1 MSDSQVKFS
10 QGRASVAEN
19 LLFRFRAA
27 WLVGF
32 AVITAFLLY
41 NAMQVRPDA
50 SFNKMIPENHEFI
63 QNFYQYQDD
72 LSALGNAIRV
82 SVETTEG
89 TIFDAEY
96 QDILR
101 QVTDELSYIAGVN
114 RSQIRSIWTP
124 NVRWSEVTEE
134 GFVGGPVIPDSYDGS
149 QESLEQLRQNVL
161 RSGEVGNLVANNF
174 RSALVYVP
182 LSEINPE
189 TGEQLDY
196 AEFSQNLERL
206 VREQYSSDTINI
218 QIVGF
223 AKVVGDLIE
232 GANQVGMFFVLAMII
247 TFVMLFLYS
256 RCVRSSLIVLSCSI
270 IAVIWQLGIIH
281 LIGSGIN
288 PYSMLVPFLVFAIG
302 VSHGVQIINAVMANR
317 ADGADKMLASRYAF
331 RGLYVAGLTALASD
345 AIGFTTL
352 MVIDI
357 AVIKELA
364 IAASIGVAVIV
375 LTNLGLLPILT
386 SYLDVSKRGLQ
397 YQESKRHAKHPVV
410 ATFTRFATPRW
421 AMGAVAVSLVLAMF
435 GLWKGQ
441 YQEIGDLD
449 SGAPE
454 LRPDSRYNLD
464 NAFMVENYSAST
476 DIFVVMAQTQ
486 PGQCIAYN
494 NMALMDRFQWH
505 MENVDGVQAVRS
517 IVYASKM
524 GMAGTNEGNLKWY
537 SVNRDDFVINASI
550 SQAPSGLMNQECSMA
565 PIIIYLNDHKAQT
578 LNRVVEEV
586 RAFSTEFPT
595 EELDFLMAAGNAGIE
610 AVTNKVIET
619 AQIEMLIWVYSVVI
633 ALCLLTFRSIRTVLC
648 IVLPLMFTTIMSQ
661 ALMATLGIGVKVA
674 TLPVIALGV
683 GIGVDYGIYI
693 YSKMREA
700 LREGLSLVESY
711 EYALTKTGKA
721 VGFTGLTLAIGVAT
735 WIWSPI
741 KFQADMGILLTFMF
755 IWNMLGALILI
766 PALAHLLRVGPK
778 DANKGTDKA

>member
-1 MSDSQVKFS
+1 MTQSTNAFA
-10 QGRASVAEN
+10 QGRASLVEN
-19 LLFRFRAA
+19 LLFRFRGF
-27 WLVGF
+27 WLLFF

-41 NAMQVRPDA
+41 NALQVRPDA

-63 QNFYQYQDD
+63 QNYYEYADD
-72 LSALGNAIRV
+72 LSSLGNAIRV

-89 TIFDAEY
+89 NIFDQEY
-96 QDILR
+96 QDVLR
-101 QVTDELSYIAGVN
+101 QVTDELSYIPGVN
-114 RSQIRSIWTP
+114 RSQIRSVWTP
-124 NVRWSEVTEE
+124 NVRWSEVTED
-134 GFVGGPVIPDSYDGS
+134 GFVGGPVIPDTYDGS
-149 QESLEQLRQNVL
+149 EESLEQLRQNVL

-174 RSALVYVP
+174 ESALIYVP
-182 LSEINPE
+182 LNEINPE

-196 AEFSQNLERL
+196 AAFSENLERL
-206 VREQYSSDTINI
+206 IRDQYSSDTINI

-223 AKVVGDLIE
+223 AKVVGDLID

-247 TFVMLFLYS
+247 TFIMLFLYS
-256 RCVRSSLIVLSCSI
+256 RCVRSSLIVLSCSV

-317 ADGADKMLASRYAF
+317 VDGADKMKASRYAF

-386 SYLDVSKRGLQ
+386 SYLDVSKRGINYLD
-397 YQESKRHAKHPVV
+397 SKRHGAHPVV
-410 ATFTRFATPRW
+410 RVFSRFAEPKW
-421 AMGAVAVSLVLAMF
+421 AAGAIIVSLVMVTF
-435 GLWKGQ
+435 GLYKAQ
-441 YQEIGDLD
+441 HQEIGDLD

-454 LRPDSRYNLD
+454 LRADSRYNLD
-464 NAFMVENYSAST
+464 NAFMVENYSSST
-476 DIFVVMAQTQ
+476 DIFVVMAETA
-486 PGQCIAYN
+486 PGECIAYQ
-494 NMALMDRFQWH
+494 NMALIDRFQWH
-505 MENVDGVQAVRS
+505 MENVEGVQAVRS

-524 GMAGTNEGNLKWY
+524 GMAGINEGNLKWY
-537 SVNRDDFVINASI
+537 SVNRDDFIINASI
-550 SQAPSGLMNQECSMA
+550 SRAPGGLMSRDCSMA
-565 PIIIYLNDHKAQT
+565 PIIIYLNDHKAAT
-578 LNRVVEEV
+578 LERVVGNV
-586 RAFSTEFPT
+586 RSFGDEYPS
-595 EELDFLMAAGNAGIE
+595 EELDFLLAAGNSGIE
-610 AVTNKVIET
+610 AATNKVIEQ
-619 AQIEMLIWVYSVVI
+619 AQLEMLIWVYGVVI
-633 ALCLLTFRSIRTVLC
+633 ALCLITFRSIRTVLC
-648 IVLPLMFTTIMSQ
+648 IVLPLLFTTIMSQ
-661 ALMATLGIGVKVA
+661 ALMAMLGIGVKVA

-700 LREGLSLVESY
+700 MREGYGLYDAY

-755 IWNMLGALILI
+755 LWNMLGALILI
-766 PALAHLLRVGPK
+766 PALARLFKVGPK
-778 DANKGTDKA
+778 VANKGTDKA